1 DQIDAELALWRFDRR
16 ICLARWHVKAFGIEL
31 EVVNQRLHGALHL
44 VSPRRR
50 YLVIGRTMGPA
61 WDPRDALLDDP
72 EALAHLLH
80 SNEVWI
86 VAIAVP
92 ADRYIELHSIIG
104 HVGLRLAQIPGR
116 ARGPQHGA
124 CEPPIERLGQ
134 GHHADIDQALLEDP
148 VLREQIL

>member
-1 DQIDAELALWRFDRR
+1 RDEIDAELALWRFNRR
-16 ICLARWHVKAFGIEL
+16 IGLARWHVKAFGVEL

-44 VSPRRR
+44 ASPRRR

-61 WDPRDALLDDP
+61 WHPRDALLDDP

-80 SNEVWI
+80 SDEISV

-92 ADRYIELHSIIG
+92 ADGNIELHSIVG
-104 HVGLRLAQIPGR
+104 HVGLRLAQIPVR

-124 CEPPIERLGQ
+124 REPPVERLGQ
-134 GHHADIDQALLEDP
+134 GHHANIDQTLLEDP
-148 VLREQIL
+148 VLREQ